1 MENIIGLN
9 WQSLINM
16 WKILFIL
23 FIGFLS
29 ADYGGGYAGSGFR
42 YGSNARE
49 FSLGG
54 AIAADKTPG
63 FL

>member
-1 MENIIGLN
+1 MANILGPN
-9 WQSLINM
+9 WQSSISM
-16 WKILFIL
+16 KRVIIILYFGL
-23 FIGFLS
+23 LA

-54 AIAADKTPG
+54 ALVAD
-63 FL
+63 